1 MTRMECK
8 NIVDKHYDIFYNEP
22 LMGRGVIP
30 VAVFLRSPVSGT
42 VECRQA
48 FFIEA
53 LEADTWSSDI
63 TKFYKE
69 HNIPY
74 ASYIGGKLDDS
85 SDTSIFDD

>member
-1 MTRMECK
+1 MTRLECK
-8 NIVDKHYDIFYNEP
+8 NIVDNHRDIFYNES
-22 LMGRGVIP
+22 LMGRIVIP
-30 VAVFLRSPVSGT
+30 VALFHRPSITGI

-48 FFIEA
+48 FFIESS
-53 LEADTWSSDI
+53 EADIWASNT

-85 SDTSIFDD
+85 SGQLFYD